1 MRSAGINN
9 EPRLAA
15 VRDLFLRVPDW
26 AILLF
31 FFALILLQAVPS
43 LRQESLTFDELL
55 RQLPGYLHLTKGEFR
70 IHTEHPP
77 FIKMLTALPLL
88 LLDAKVPP
96 PPEAWT
102 ESSRWQNA
110 YDFLY
115 IANDAD
121 RLTLLGRLAVLPL
134 TLLLGF
140 FVFRWSKRL
149 FGRGAA
155 IFALFLYSFE
165 PNILAHG
172 RLMNTDLGVA
182 CFLFLTMYFFSRM
195 IQEVTLA
202 RSLLAGLSL
211 GMALATKYSALWA
224 PPILIALGFGLL
236 PRPMT
241 FRFRGRPPAVVKRRV
256 HKVLLISSALVVI
269 GFTAL
274 VVIWGLH
281 GFRYE
286 AGTTAGY
293 AYARPWM
300 EVLPERPLARAAI
313 LWAQDA
319 KVLPEAYLHGL
330 SVALL
335 KVKRSAFLM
344 GEISADGWTH
354 YFLVTFLLKT
364 PLPFLLLLVLATVTV
379 RATWRKREV
388 EAVFLL
394 VPVILH
400 FAVAS
405 GSRLNIGHR
414 HLLPIYPFLFVLA
427 SALIPWL
434 RQKKLAVKAVLA
446 TLAAWYFAASIS
458 ISPHYLAYFNELVG
472 GPGHGYR
479 YLVDS
484 NLDWGQDL
492 KGLKRYMEEHRIERV
507 WLSYFGTASPTYH
520 GITYNYLPSY
530 VVVPNREMVPTP
542 FVAIS
547 ATNLQGVY
555 FEDPD
560 LFKKFRTREP
570 VAKIGYSIFIYRLY

>member
-9 EPRLAA
+9 KPRLATI
-15 VRDLFLRVPDW
+15 RDLFLRIPDW
-26 AILLF
+26 AILLT

-43 LRQESLTFDELL
+43 LQQESLTFDELL
-55 RQLPGYLHLTKGEFR
+55 RQLPGYLHLTGGEYR

-88 LLDAKVPP
+88 LLDVKVPP
-96 PPEAWT
+96 PPETWT
-102 ESSRWQNA
+102 ESSRWQFA

-115 IANDAD
+115 VANDAD

-134 TLLLGF
+134 MMLLGLF
-140 FVFRWSKRL
+140 IFRWSKEL

-155 IFALFLYSFE
+155 ILALFLYSFE
-165 PNILAHG
+165 PNVLAHG

-182 CFLFLTMYFFSRM
+182 CFLFLTLYFFSRM
-195 IQEVTLA
+195 LREVTLG
-202 RSLLAGLSL
+202 RVLSAGLCL

-224 PPILIALGFGLL
+224 PPILIILGFGLL
-236 PRPMT
+236 GRPMT
-241 FRFRGRPPAVVKRRV
+241 FRFRGRSPAVLERRI
-256 HKVLLISSALVVI
+256 HKLLLISGALVGI
-269 GFTAL
+269 GITAF

-286 AGTTAGY
+286 AGMTAGY
-293 AYARPWM
+293 AYARPWR
-300 EVLPERPLARAAI
+300 EVLPEGPVARAAV

-319 KVLPEAYLHGL
+319 KLLPEAYLHGL

-344 GEISADGWTH
+344 GEISADGWFH

-364 PLPFLLLLVLATVTV
+364 PLPLLVLLVLSTVTV
-379 RATWRKREV
+379 RATWRKSGV

-394 VPVILH
+394 FPVILH
-400 FAVAS
+400 FAVTS

-414 HLLPIYPFLFVLA
+414 HLLPIYPFLFVLV

-434 RQKKLAVKAVLA
+434 RQHKRAVKAVPA
-446 TLAAWYFAASIS
+446 ALAAWYFAASVS

-472 GPGHGYR
+472 GPGQGYR

-492 KGLKRYMEEHRIERV
+492 KGLKRYMEEHGIDRV

-530 VVVPNREMVPTP
+530 VLVPNRDTVSTP

-555 FEDPD
+555 FQDPD
-560 LFKKFRTREP
+560 LFRRFRTREP
-570 VAKIGYSIFIYRLY
+570 VAKIGYSIFIYRLD